1 VNIAQGMQAH
11 PDFKQKYA
19 ENPDV
24 QNREIAF
31 RKIFDDVMS
40 KQRKTELDLYRLI
53 SKDDAFR
60 IALQDTLKRMLNL

>member
-1 VNIAQGMQAH
+1 MFYLNYPYASAI
-11 PDFKQKYA
+11 FKQKYA

-31 RKIFDDVMS
+31 RKIFDDVMA